1 MQILGGNRMRMSL
14 FCTFVVLGFAQAL
27 LGDTALTVLNMC
39 MAIIL
44 YLELRGGG
52 AND

>member
-1 MQILGGNRMRMSL
+1 MKTFL
-14 FCTFVVLGFAQAL
+14 FYMFVVLGFAQAL

-44 YLELRGGG
+44 YLELKDGG